1 MRTVPYRNWNSVPV
15 LFDVATAAVLF
26 DRAPDTIKRL
36 AGAGK
41 IPAKKVGGEWVFEKT
56 QIMRCL
62 GLSDTPTDRIRD
74 LEKEIEYLRNIV
86 CRERKGEKNG

>member
-1 MRTVPYRNWNSVPV
+1 MRTVPFRNWNSVPV

-41 IPAKKVGGEWVFEKT
+41 IPAKKIGGEWVFEKT
-56 QIMRCL
+56 QVMRCL
-62 GLSDTPTDRIRD
+62 GLAEPPGTQIRD
-74 LEKEIEYLRNIV
+74 LEKEVEYLRNII
-86 CRERKGEKNG
+86 CKRMEK